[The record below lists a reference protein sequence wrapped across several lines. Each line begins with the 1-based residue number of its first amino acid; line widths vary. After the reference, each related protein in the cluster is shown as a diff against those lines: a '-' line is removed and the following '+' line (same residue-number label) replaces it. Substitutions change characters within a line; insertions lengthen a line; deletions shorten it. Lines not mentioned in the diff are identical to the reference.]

1 MERTT
6 HEAVLSFALPALG
19 LYFSV
24 LWLRGLLGYRRF
36 RSLRATALATW
47 PVPRQRQARAL
58 LLLGAAAAGVA
69 LLNVVMRRPLH
80 HVASQALMA
89 SYFMWMVP
97 LAARIRLG
105 FYRDGVWADAGFL
118 AWGDIRRLSFREAPE
133 LVLVLLPRRG
143 ARSFRLPLPPD
154 EYGRARKIV
163 DEMVRSH
170 ALDLEPS
177 IPGL

>member
-1 MERTT
+1 MSRSTQ
-6 HEAVLSFALPALG
+6 EAVLSVALPALG

-36 RSLRATALATW
+36 RSLRDTAVATW
-47 PVPRQRQARAL
+47 PVPRPRQARVL
-58 LLLGAAAAGVA
+58 LVLGAVAAGVA
-69 LLNVVMRRPLH
+69 VLNGVMHRPLH
-80 HVASQALMA
+80 HVAAQAIMA
-89 SYFMWMVP
+89 LYFIAMVP

-118 AWGDIRRLSFREAPE
+118 AWRDVRRLSFREAPE
-133 LVLVLLPRRG
+133 LALVLLPRRG

-154 EYGRARKIV
+154 EYSRARKIV
-163 DEMVRSH
+163 DELVRSR
-170 ALDLEPS
+170 ALELEPA